1 MKMQKILIIDDSEM
15 NRTILIDMLGY
26 KYEIEEAEDAASAV
40 SILEKRAEEFSVV
53 LLDIV
58 MPGGSGFDVLAYLN
72 DNHLLDHMAVIM
84 ISADDSVD
92 NIKKA
97 YGLGAFDYISRPFD
111 IDVVRHRV
119 ANTMLLYKKQHQL
132 EDLVAEQIQ
141 KHQKD
146 NELNW
151 EVAREILSDL
161 NLELDWA
168 ENGQICV
175 EKFENSE
182 EGYYDAVLMDLRMPV
197 MNGYDAT
204 KAIRAL
210 NRSDAAKIPI
220 IAMTADAFTEDIKR
234 CLETGMNAHTAKPIN
249 INELARLLKKYIFE
263 NR

>member
-1 MKMQKILIIDDSEM
+1 LPGINGIQTARKIRSSFGNDLP
-15 NRTILIDMLGY
+15 ILL
-26 KYEIEEAEDAASAV
+26 
-40 SILEKRAEEFSVV
+40 
-53 LLDIV
+53 
-58 MPGGSGFDVLAYLN
+58 
-72 DNHLLDHMAVIM
+72 
-84 ISADDSVD
+84 ISAYDWSEFESEAV
-92 NIKKA
+92 NAGINS
-97 YGLGAFDYISRPFD
+97 F
-111 IDVVRHRV
+111 V
-119 ANTMLLYKKQHQL
+119 AKPLFKSTLYYALKQHMNVQESTVETESNSSGL
-132 EDLVAEQIQ
+132 DGCRILLAE
-141 KHQKD
+141 D

-182 EGYYDAVLMDLRMPV
+182 EGYYDAILMDLRMPV

-210 NRSDAAKIPI
+210 NRPDAAKIPI